1 MIKAFLFFVFG
12 LLSISLI
19 AQQAPDRIRF
29 EHLTVADGLPENSVR
44 CILQDH
50 LGYIWMGTQSGLVRY
65 DGNKMTSFPYS
76 PDKPFGFR
84 GREVDVLFEDRDGE
98 IWIGTENLV
107 RFERSTQTFIQYPD
121 KNSSEFGFEFIRV
134 IHQDKKGF
142 IWTVRDVKG
151 QFKLNRFDP
160 KTGEWAYFN
169 NDPGNPHFLADNS
182 LADLKDGLAED
193 KEGKIWIITTGQNMN
208 NLELL
213 DRNTDHFIPFHPK
226 ISPAMIEDFKKI
238 HRISFSDQG
247 MLYLTAHDKGFFA
260 LNMETEEVKHFRHQA
275 NDPESL
281 LSDSIYAVYPDKKGL
296 AWISTA
302 RGLDCLNPQKTG
314 FTHYISKAA
323 DLSTPGAG
331 FVNGFYETTG
341 GDIWFGNYE
350 FGTYEQSGMSFYQRS
365 SHSFTRYAL
374 DIKQEDA
381 LWGGQIAS
389 TIVDH
394 DGMVWLGS
402 IRNGLNKESRTS
414 QFLLLQNIQGN
425 SNSLQDDNVNSTYEA
440 KSEPGIVWFGAGK
453 GLDRYD
459 KKTGKYTH
467 YQHDDHNRN
476 SISKGIV
483 SSVAEDKN
491 GRFWVGT
498 DGGGLNLMDR
508 KKGSFIH
515 FVFDSANANS
525 LGSFKNSIQSLKSAA
540 DGTLWVGT
548 NEGLN
553 HFDYDRKKF
562 THYYT
567 ADTSYTPKLFEL
579 ISRYTTHDQRV
590 AAIIHPAENVNA
602 TASFDLSGPTD
613 LLVTGMGEI
622 SRTIMGDHGWIE
634 DARGRIIWS
643 MDFANTLGDGE
654 GRIRSGTIH
663 LDAGS
668 YFLRYQSDK
677 GYSFGHWNRAAPLH
691 SDLWGIVV
699 TRISLEEAEVFN
711 KEVTKRDFN
720 GLGDNSIICIT
731 EDSKKNIWIGSN
743 NGGLEHF
750 DAANGKFVS
759 YENWS
764 IGPVCVVSIMEDK
777 KTGNFWVGDY
787 VFGLLLMNPQGKLL
801 KTYNVSNGLPCNSV
815 TGIEMDPAG
824 ILWISTDNGLCR
836 FDPIN
841 EKFQLYNK
849 KNGLQGLTFN
859 AASFQTGD
867 GEMYFSG
874 NNGVNAFYPA
884 QIKLDTIAPMVVLT
898 DLDINGKPA
907 TIAKDGQMP
916 LHISVAKDIELS
928 HNLNELTFHFTS
940 LLFDRGNESQFA
952 YKLSP
957 GDKDWVQSGG
967 IRQAHYTNLS
977 PGQYTF
983 TVKASNADGVWN
995 ETGVSIT
1002 ILISP
1007 PWWKTWWA
1015 YTLFGL
1021 LAVGTIWGFIYYRS
1035 QQLRKENLQLEQK
1048 VTLRTNQLNHSLEDL
1063 KSTQA
1068 QLIQSE
1074 KMASLGELTAGI
1086 AHEIQNPLNFVNNF
1100 SDVNKELIEELKAES
1115 LKPDAERNVQLERE
1129 LLENLISNEEKI
1141 NHHGRRADSIVKGM
1155 LQHSRTS
1162 TGHKELTDINALSDE
1177 YLRLAYHGI
1186 RAKDKMFN
1194 AALQTDLDPSAG
1206 KVNIIPQDMGRVLLN
1221 VYNNAFYA
1229 VNEKS
1234 KLSASGYQPTVSV
1247 VTKRTNGKF
1256 EIKVRDNGNGMP
1268 QKVLDKIFQPF
1279 FTTKPTGQGTGLG
1292 LSMSYDI
1299 IKAHGGEVKVDT
1311 QEGEFTE
1318 FTIQVPVA

>member
-1 MIKAFLFFVFG
+1 MSKVFLFFVFNLVTIP
-12 LLSISLI
+12 LL
-19 AQQAPDRIRF
+19 AQQVPNRIRF

-44 CILQDH
+44 CMLQDH

-65 DGNKMTSFPYS
+65 DGNKLISFPYS

-84 GREVDVLFEDRDGE
+84 GREVDVLFEDPIGD

-107 RFERSTQTFIQYPD
+107 RFERSTQRFIQYPD

-142 IWTVRDVKG
+142 IWTVREIKG

-160 KTGEWAYFN
+160 KTSEWVYFN
-169 NDPGNPHFLADNS
+169 NDPGNPHLLADNS
-182 LADLKDGLAED
+182 LSDLKDGFAED
-193 KEGKIWIITTGQNMN
+193 KDGKIWIITTGQNMN

-213 DRNTDHFIPFHPK
+213 DPNTDRFIPFHPK
-226 ISPAMIEDFKKI
+226 ITNAMIEDFKKI
-238 HRISFSDQG
+238 HRISISDQG
-247 MLYLTAHDKGFFA
+247 ILYLTAHDKGFFA
-260 LNMETEEVKHFRHQA
+260 LNMKTGEVKHFRRQA
-275 NDPESL
+275 KNPESL

-302 RGLDCLNPQKTG
+302 KGLDRYDPQTAP
-314 FTHYISKAA
+314 FTHYISRAA

-331 FVNGFYETTG
+331 FVHGFYETPG

-350 FGTYEQSGMSFYQRS
+350 FGNFEQIGMSFYKRS
-365 SHSFTRYAL
+365 SNSFARYTL
-374 DIKQEDA
+374 DVKQEDA

-389 TIVDH
+389 TLVDH

-402 IRNGLNKESRTS
+402 FRNGVNKESRIS
-414 QFLLLQNIQGN
+414 QFPLIKNIPGN
-425 SNSLQDDNVNSTYEA
+425 NNSLLDDKVYSIYEA
-440 KSEPGIVWFGAGK
+440 KSEPGIIWFGTGK

-459 KKTGKYTH
+459 KKTGRYTH
-467 YQHDDHNRN
+467 YKHDDHKTN
-476 SISKGIV
+476 SISKGVV
-483 SSVAEDKN
+483 SSVTEDNN

-515 FVFDSANANS
+515 FVFDSSNVNS
-525 LGSFKNSIQSLKSAA
+525 LGSSNNSIASLQSAS
-540 DGTLWVGT
+540 DGTLWVVT
-548 NEGLN
+548 DDGLDR
-553 HFDYDRKKF
+553 FDLDKKKF
-562 THYYT
+562 THYHK
-567 ADTSYTPKLFEL
+567 ADTSYTPELFEL
-579 ISRYTTHDQRV
+579 INRYTNSNRRV
-590 AAIIHPAENVNA
+590 AAIIHPTENVNS
-602 TASFDLSGPTD
+602 TASFNLSGPTD
-613 LLVTGMGEI
+613 LLVTGMGEMNRSFI
-622 SRTIMGDHGWIE
+622 GDHGWIE
-634 DARGRIIWS
+634 DGRGRIIWS

-668 YFLRYQSDK
+668 YLLRYQSDK

-691 SDLWGIVV
+691 ADLWGIVV
-699 TRISLEEAEVFN
+699 TRISLEEAEAFN
-711 KEVTKRDFN
+711 KEVTRRDFN
-720 GLGDNSIICIT
+720 GLGDNRIICT
-731 EDSKKNIWIGSN
+731 YEDSKKNIWIGSN
-743 NGGLEHF
+743 NGGISHF
-750 DAANGKFVS
+750 DPATRKFVS
-759 YENWS
+759 YENRS
-764 IGPVCVVSIMEDK
+764 TGPVCVTSIVEDK
-777 KTGNFWVGDY
+777 KTGNFWLGDY
-787 VFGLLLMNPQGKLL
+787 SFGLLLMNPQGKLL
-801 KTYNVSNGLPCNSV
+801 KTYNISNGLPCNSV
-815 TGIEMDPAG
+815 TGIEIDPEG

-836 FDPIN
+836 FDPVT
-841 EKFQLYNK
+841 ERFQLYNK

-859 AASFQTGD
+859 SAFQTSD
-867 GEMYFSG
+867 GEMYFG
-874 NNGVNAFYPA
+874 GDHGVNAFYPM

-907 TIAKDGQMP
+907 IVGKDGQMP
-916 LHISVAKDIELS
+916 LHISLAKDIELT
-928 HNLNELTFHFTS
+928 HGLNELTFHFTS
-940 LLFDRGNESQFA
+940 LLFDRGNESQFV

-957 GDKDWVQSGG
+957 GDPDWVQSGG

-983 TVKASNADGVWN
+983 TVKAANADGLWN

-1002 ILISP
+1002 VLILP

-1015 YTLFGL
+1015 YTIFGL
-1021 LAVGTIWGFIYYRS
+1021 LIIGGIWGFIYYRS

-1115 LKPDAERNVQLERE
+1115 LKPNGERNVQLEKE
-1129 LLENLISNEEKI
+1129 ILENLINNEEKI
-1141 NHHGRRADSIVKGM
+1141 SHHGRRADSIVKGM

-1162 TGHKELTDINALSDE
+1162 GGNKAPTDFNALADE
-1177 YLRLAYHGI
+1177 YLRLSYHGI
-1186 RAKDKMFN
+1186 RSKDKLFN
-1194 AALQTDLDPSAG
+1194 ATLQTDFDKSVG
-1206 KVNIIPQDMGRVLLN
+1206 NVNIIPQDMGRVLLN
-1221 VYNNAFYA
+1221 LYNNAFYA
-1229 VNEKS
+1229 INEKS
-1234 KLSASGYQPTVSV
+1234 KLQADNYNPTVYVS
-1247 VTKRTNGKF
+1247 TTRTNGKF
-1256 EIKVRDNGNGMP
+1256 EIRVRDNGNGIP
-1268 QKVLDKIFQPF
+1268 QKVQDKIFQPF

-1292 LSMSYDI
+1292 LSLSYDI

-1311 QEGEFTE
+1311 QEGAFTE
-1318 FTIQVPVA
+1318 FTIQIPVA